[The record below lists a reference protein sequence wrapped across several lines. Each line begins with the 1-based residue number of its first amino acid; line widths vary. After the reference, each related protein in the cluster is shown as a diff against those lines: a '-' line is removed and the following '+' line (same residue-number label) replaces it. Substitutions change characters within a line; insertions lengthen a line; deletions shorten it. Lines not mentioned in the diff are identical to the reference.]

1 MHIWYNWN
9 QYIYRFTSL
18 SMLQIDISNL
28 DYDDLV
34 QFVNNNISDFGN
46 FDLEII
52 FKTDYNQSKIIR
64 DLILLLFRENKI
76 EVPWKNRFT
85 LISDELVNN
94 SIEYGSLPLDKNRFT
109 IHFSKWNGILNINME
124 VSDTGRGIEAK
135 TSLEMEDLKKNK
147 ESEGFTWY
155 LGKRGRGLF
164 QLVTNLVDELYFK
177 DNPNGGLIVGV
188 RKKMEIIPDPVV

>member
-1 MHIWYNWN
+1 
-9 QYIYRFTSL
+9 
-18 SMLQIDISNL
+18 MLQIDISNL
-28 DYDDLV
+28 DYDELV

-76 EVPWKNRFT
+76 EVPWKNRFA

-109 IHFSKWNGILNINME
+109 IHF
-124 VSDTGRGIEAK
+124 
-135 TSLEMEDLKKNK
+135 NK
-147 ESEGFTWY
+147 
-155 LGKRGRGLF
+155 
-164 QLVTNLVDELYFK
+164 
-177 DNPNGGLIVGV
+177 
-188 RKKMEIIPDPVV
+188 

>member
-1 MHIWYNWN
+1 
-9 QYIYRFTSL
+9 
-18 SMLQIDISNL
+18 MLQIDISNL
-28 DYDDLV
+28 DYDELV

-76 EVPWKNRFT
+76 EVPWKNRFA

-109 IHFSKWNGILNINME
+109 IHFSKGNGILNINME

-147 ESEGFTWY
+147 ESEGFTGY

-188 RKKMEIIPDPVV
+188 RKKMEIIPDVVV

>member
-1 MHIWYNWN
+1 
-9 QYIYRFTSL
+9 
-18 SMLQIDISNL
+18 
-28 DYDDLV
+28 
-34 QFVNNNISDFGN
+34 VNNNISDFGN

-109 IHFSKWNGILNINME
+109 IHFSK
-124 VSDTGRGIEAK
+124 
-135 TSLEMEDLKKNK
+135 
-147 ESEGFTWY
+147 
-155 LGKRGRGLF
+155 
-164 QLVTNLVDELYFK
+164 
-177 DNPNGGLIVGV
+177 
-188 RKKMEIIPDPVV
+188 